1 MKIVLRLLLVLVSVA
16 AVVVAVLA
24 GYLKLRYGGGAD
36 FPDRSGMPVLAPSA
50 VQVVAE
56 LPFPPG
62 NLSVDTPTRIF
73 FTFHPEGRPP
83 VNLALWDAGEW
94 RPFPSAAWQP
104 GGDHPQALHEVLSV
118 RLDRE
123 RRRVWALDNGVHG
136 LSTPRL
142 LAFDADNGS
151 LIHSYTFPRAIAG
164 VGSHYNDFQI
174 SSDGNTLYIAD
185 ASFFGKTP
193 ALVIYDFVKDSAR
206 RVLDGHP
213 GVTAERYI
221 PHVGGRRMEALGLV
235 AIRPGVDSIALSA
248 DDRWLYFAPVT
259 NNYLWRIATRQLNN
273 PDISADM
280 LARKAER
287 FALKTMSDGIIA
299 SASGDIYL
307 TDPEHFAIERLN
319 SAGELQTVVRNE
331 ALLRWPDGLSIG
343 PDGALY
349 VTASGLHQIIARP
362 PSAIQQGAPWH
373 LLKIGALP

>member
-1 MKIVLRLLLVLVSVA
+1 MKIVLRLSLVLVCVI
-16 AVVVAVLA
+16 AVLA
-24 GYLKLRYGGGAD
+24 GFLKIRYGGGAD
-36 FPDRSGMPVLAPSA
+36 FPDRSGAPLLAASA
-50 VQVVAE
+50 VEVVAE

-83 VNLALWDAGEW
+83 VNLALWEAGEW
-94 RPFPSAAWQP
+94 RPFPDATWQP
-104 GGDHPQALHEVLSV
+104 GGEQLQALNEVLSV

-123 RRRVWALDNGVHG
+123 RRRLWALDNGVHG

-142 LAFDADNGS
+142 LAFDADNGQ
-151 LIHSYTFPRAIAG
+151 LIHSFTFPRAIAG
-164 VGSHYNDFQI
+164 IGSHYNDFQI
-174 SSDGNTLYIAD
+174 SNDGNTLYIAD
-185 ASFFGKTP
+185 ASFFGQTP
-193 ALVIYDFVKDSAR
+193 ALVIYDFASDRAR

-259 NNYLWRIATRQLNN
+259 NNYLWRIATRHLNN
-273 PDISADM
+273 PDLSAEA

-287 FALKTMSDGIIA
+287 FALKTMSDGINA
-299 SASGDIYL
+299 NASGDIYL
-307 TDPEHFAIERLN
+307 TDPEHFALERLN
-319 SAGELQTVVRNE
+319 SAGELQTVVRND

-343 PDGALY
+343 PDGMLY
-349 VTASGLHQIIARP
+349 ATASGLHQIIGRP
-362 PSAIQQGAPWH
+362 PSAVQRGAPWH
-373 LLKIGALP
+373 LLKIGVSP